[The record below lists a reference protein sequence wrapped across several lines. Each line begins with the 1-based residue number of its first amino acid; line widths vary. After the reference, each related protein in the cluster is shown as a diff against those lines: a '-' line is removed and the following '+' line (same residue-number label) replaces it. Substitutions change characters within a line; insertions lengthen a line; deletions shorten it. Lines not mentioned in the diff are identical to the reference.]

1 MTTESEADEPL
12 AERVC
17 TPAELAY
24 LRAAPAP
31 ERRRALV
38 RLWTRKEAFAK
49 AVGRGLEL
57 PFETLDVL
65 GEVPTVVGSAQA
77 GWVLRDVPG
86 PGGYLAA
93 IAVRARS
100 ASIQMETI
108 GV

>member
-1 MTTESEADEPL
+1 MEADELL

-17 TPAELAY
+17 TPAERAY
-24 LRAAPAP
+24 LRAVPAP

-49 AVGRGLEL
+49 ALGRGLEL

-65 GEVPTVVGSAQA
+65 GDLPTVVGSTQA
-77 GWVLRDVPG
+77 AWVLRDVGAPD
-86 PGGYLAA
+86 GYLAA
-93 IAVRARS
+93 IAVRARNT
-100 ASIQMETI
+100 SIQIQTI